1 MMSASREKSETAELL
16 EMVQKVSDSS
26 RSPSPR
32 AIQSALAKPRKSRL
46 KLESMLPRAAP
57 RPRAG
62 ACTLESSLRCRQ
74 GL

>member
-32 AIQSALAKPRKSRL
+32 AIQSVQVHVMIWSVTNERESTHTKERRYSR
-46 KLESMLPRAAP
+46 
-57 RPRAG
+57 
-62 ACTLESSLRCRQ
+62 
-74 GL
+74 

>member
-32 AIQSALAKPRKSRL
+32 AIQSALEHETAKCAIA
-46 KLESMLPRAAP
+46 PRA
-57 RPRAG
+57 RPDRAQW
-62 ACTLESSLRCRQ
+62 Q
-74 GL
+74 G